1 MVNKAPNAR
10 ALGCVEYGLAMF
22 KNLHLWANI
31 MLGMVLAILMAVG
44 AQGYGSLLSLE
55 RVIMAAERTRLSE
68 DMTSLQAAIAADT
81 RQAEA
86 LSALVANIPEV
97 QERFAAGD
105 RAWLQA
111 NLLPAYQVLAKHYGA
126 VQFQFLTPPATS
138 FLRLH
143 LLEKFGDD
151 LSAIRK
157 TVMDTN
163 RTLAPQRG
171 LEVGVAGLGARG
183 MVPIFAG
190 DQHLG
195 VVEFGMSF
203 GKPFFENFKAT
214 FGVDAGLYLANG
226 DKFTTFAT
234 TLGESHLLDP
244 ARLRAVLAGEPQLV
258 EIEHEGRPLL
268 VYAAL
273 LRDYSGLPLGVIE
286 LSTDHSEADA
296 ILTAA
301 SRQSWLIGGLAL
313 LLSLLIAQVTA
324 RSLGRRI
331 RLLSAGVE
339 RVAAGDLSREIPSA
353 GRDEIAGLARAADT
367 MRRHLHQLVAEVEA
381 NATAVHHSAQEIA
394 RAVDGQAANSTQM
407 SASVAEI
414 TSTMEELSASSSQ
427 IAEYSESVVTVARQT
442 LEDSH
447 TGAGAMQ
454 QLASRMEENRN
465 DSQSALRE
473 ILALGTKSKEIS
485 RIMEIIDTVADQTR
499 LIAFNAALEA
509 ASAGEAGKRFAV
521 VAAEIRR
528 LADSVSESTG
538 EIARKVAEIQESI
551 GRLVVTSEK
560 GTAGIEQGM
569 TESNQV
575 VHFLTALVDGAGET
589 TSAAQQI
596 SLSSQQ
602 QRTASNQV
610 VVALREIVTASAD
623 TANSVRCIAAIT
635 QDMTGRSASLK
646 EQVDRF
652 QLMSDAAPQG
662 QP

>member
-1 MVNKAPNAR
+1 
-10 ALGCVEYGLAMF
+10 MF

-44 AQGYGSLLSLE
+44 AQGYGSLLSLKDVL
-55 RVIMAAERTRLSE
+55 RTAERTRLSE
-68 DMTSLQAAIAADT
+68 SMASLQAAIAADT

-111 NLLPAYQVLAKHYGA
+111 NLLPAYQVLAKQYGT

-143 LLEKFGDD
+143 LLDKFGDD
-151 LSAIRK
+151 LSTIRK
-157 TVMDTN
+157 TVLDTN
-163 RTLAPQRG
+163 RTLTPQRG

-183 MVPIFAG
+183 MVPIFKG

-195 VVEFGMSF
+195 VVEFGISF
-203 GKPFFENFKAT
+203 GRPFFEAFKAT
-214 FGVDAGLYLANG
+214 FGIDAGLHLVRG
-226 DKFTTFAT
+226 DKFDTFVST
-234 TLGESHLLDP
+234 VGEAPLLDA
-244 ARLRAVLAGEPQLV
+244 ARLRAALAGEPQLV
-258 EIEHEGRPLL
+258 EIEHKGKPLS

-286 LSTDHSEADA
+286 LSSDHSEADA

-313 LLSLLIAQVTA
+313 LLSLLIAQLTA
-324 RSLGRRI
+324 RSLGLRMQ
-331 RLLSAGVE
+331 LLSAGVE

-353 GRDEIAGLARAADT
+353 GRDEVAGLARSADA

-381 NATAVHHSAQEIA
+381 NASAVHRSAQEIA
-394 RAVDGQAANSTQM
+394 RDVDGQAANSTEM

-414 TSTMEELSASSSQ
+414 TSTMEELSASSAQ
-427 IAEYSESVVTVARQT
+427 IAEYSESVVSVARQT
-442 LEDSH
+442 LDDSH
-447 TGAGAMQ
+447 TGAEAVQ
-454 QLASRMEENRN
+454 QLAARMEENRD

-473 ILALGTKSKEIS
+473 ILALGAKSKEIS
-485 RIMEIIDTVADQTR
+485 RIMEIIDTVADQTK

-509 ASAGEAGKRFAV
+509 ASAGEAGKRFGV

-528 LADSVSESTG
+528 LADSVTESTG
-538 EIARKVAEIQESI
+538 EIAHKVAEIQESI

-560 GTAGIEQGM
+560 GTTGIEQGL
-569 TESNQV
+569 TESTRV
-575 VHFLTALVDGAGET
+575 VHFLTALVDGAEET
-589 TSAAQQI
+589 TRAAQQI

-610 VVALREIVTASAD
+610 VMALREIVTASAD
-623 TANSVRCIAAIT
+623 TAESVRRIAAIT
-635 QDMTGRSASLK
+635 QDMTGRSTRLK
-646 EQVDRF
+646 DQVDRF
-652 QLMSDAAPQG
+652 RLTAEDAPQG
-662 QP
+662 QS

>member
-1 MVNKAPNAR
+1 
-10 ALGCVEYGLAMF
+10 MF

-55 RVIMAAERTRLSE
+55 RVIVAAERTRLTES
-68 DMTSLQAAIAADT
+68 MASLQAAIAADT

-143 LLEKFGDD
+143 LLDKFGDD
-151 LSAIRK
+151 LSTIRK
-157 TVMDTN
+157 TVVDTN
-163 RTLAPQRG
+163 RTLSPQRG

-190 DQHLG
+190 DRHLG

-203 GKPFFENFKAT
+203 GKPFFEAFKAT
-214 FGVDAGLYLANG
+214 FGVDAGLHLVRG
-226 DKFTTFAT
+226 DTFDT
-234 TLGESHLLDP
+234 FVSTVGEAPLLDP
-244 ARLRAVLAGEPQLV
+244 ARLRAAMAGEPQLV
-258 EIEHEGRPLL
+258 EIVHEGRPLS

-273 LRDYSGLPLGVIE
+273 LRDYSGLPLGVVE
-286 LSTDHSEADA
+286 LSSDHSEADA

-313 LLSLLIAQVTA
+313 LLSLLIAQMTA

-331 RLLSAGVE
+331 QLLSTGVE

-353 GRDEIAGLARAADT
+353 GRDEVAGLARAADA
-367 MRRHLHQLVAEVEA
+367 MRRHLQQLVAEVEA
-381 NATAVHHSAQEIA
+381 NATAVHRSAQEIA
-394 RAVDGQAANSTQM
+394 RALEGQAANSTQM

-473 ILALGTKSKEIS
+473 ILALGAKSKEIS
-485 RIMEIIDTVADQTR
+485 RIMEIIDTVADQTK

-528 LADSVSESTG
+528 LADSVTESTG

-623 TANSVRCIAAIT
+623 TAESVRRIAAIT

-652 QLMSDAAPQG
+652 RLKADDAPPG
-662 QP
+662 QSR